1 MVSKLD
7 QEELFQTLSQLPENT
22 STIGLTIVENSSTLD
37 GQDIPYLTTGLSSTT
52 FDMQLNLLEL
62 LGLLKDIS
70 QGKQVQVYATGE
82 SPLRKSQL
90 PALSSALKF
99 LWAVEREC

>member
-7 QEELFQTLSQLPENT
+7 QQELFQTLSQLPENT

-62 LGLLKDIS
+62 LGL
-70 QGKQVQVYATGE
+70 
-82 SPLRKSQL
+82 
-90 PALSSALKF
+90 
-99 LWAVEREC
+99 